1 MSNTSSIA
9 SIAAAWAGTAGGGL
23 AMVKKY
29 VAKAEKYIA
38 NAEKQAEEIIT
49 ALEVLDTKL
58 VTLTNTFAPA
68 PAPKKAPAR
77 KTSSKAPEPKKRL
90 R

>member
-9 SIAAAWAGTAGGGL
+9 SIAAAWAGTAGGGF

-38 NAEKQAEEIIT
+38 NAEKQADEIIT
-49 ALEVLDTKL
+49 ALEALDTKL
-58 VTLTNTFAPA
+58 VALTNTFAPT
-68 PAPKKAPAR
+68 PAPKKTPAR